1 MGRCRSQSLSVL
13 PEREG
18 LVLEGNSWN
27 GDEGSLSFVEAEWI
41 SACERERLGYVQ
53 PREGRSSKEGGCEP
67 VGVGVAAALAE
78 GKGKLWAAAW
88 FSEGRVRPLVEGE
101 RRLGFSV
108 F

>member
-1 MGRCRSQSLSVL
+1 VL

-27 GDEGSLSFVEAEWI
+27 GDEGSLSSVEAEWV

-53 PREGRSSKEGGCEP
+53 PREGRSSEEGGCEL

-88 FSEGRVRPLVEGE
+88 FSEGRVQPLFCGGWGKGG
-101 RRLGFSV
+101 LFGWFGW
-108 F
+108 